1 MISAEEWNARIDAF
15 ITEENEKRGR
25 KVPVCRIYCQDD
37 TDRSGGGIYN
47 ETVTVDTIGRFARAL
62 GDSNPLFSAPHYRGT
77 RSTATGDDESYSRGA
92 DTLPEPFQAPPLL
105 ECCICSTFIG
115 GKMPRLRGVSVFD
128 AGTKW
133 ERFLPIRPGDSFTA
147 QTENLGVREITRP
160 GTSGPSGSADPTVSA
175 GRLLLREHRID
186 LFNQRGELVSSLT
199 ARSAIKCS
207 PPANAEESARPAN
220 TAESTRPA
228 DIAQGGRRK
237 RNWTGFTQT
246 WMRSLRE
253 LSAAGRKRVTGRTWR
268 SANNYRNRLSVPM
281 MSPMHRL

>member
-62 GDSNPLFSAPHYRGT
+62 GDSNPLFSAPHYRGS
-77 RSTATGDDESYSRGA
+77 RSTATGDDEPYRCGA

-133 ERFLPIRPGDSFTA
+133 ERFLPIRPGDSFQDQVHQFLRVLPILRFLRFLRAGFCSANT
-147 QTENLGVREITRP
+147 GS
-160 GTSGPSGSADPTVSA
+160 TSS
-175 GRLLLREHRID
+175 I
-186 LFNQRGELVSSLT
+186 RGENSF
-199 ARSAIKCS
+199 
-207 PPANAEESARPAN
+207 PA
-220 TAESTRPA
+220 
-228 DIAQGGRRK
+228 
-237 RNWTGFTQT
+237 
-246 WMRSLRE
+246 
-253 LSAAGRKRVTGRTWR
+253 
-268 SANNYRNRLSVPM
+268 
-281 MSPMHRL
+281 